1 MVMAVLFRLAF
12 HLTDKPF
19 QKGKVKNLK
28 IRKYLKDCP
37 AQ

>member
-12 HLTDKPF
+12 YLTGKPF

-28 IRKYLKDCP
+28 IGNT
-37 AQ
+37 